1 MQHQPVLLNEILEY
15 LVPSR
20 PDGTLVDATVGLG
33 GHSEA
38 LLERHS
44 EVRLIGIDRDPE
56 ALERS
61 RQRLSRFGDRVTLVR
76 GRHESLI
83 DILKQSGGRF
93 PGSSEFLGSSGDINA
108 EELRISGILADLGVS
123 SMQLDDAAR
132 GFSFR
137 FDAPL
142 DMRMGPEGKSA
153 ADLVNELDEYELTR
167 ILRDYGEEPMA
178 RRIARAIVHARVTG
192 PIETTTQLAGVI
204 KSVKKQRYGEIDPST
219 LTFQALRIA
228 TNEELV
234 GLEPF
239 ADDAVSVLEPNARV
253 AIISFHSLED
263 RIIKRAFRRLEGEC
277 TCPPNMPVCGCGAK
291 AVIRQLTGRPVTAS
305 EEEISQNP
313 RSRSAKLRVAEKL

>member
-15 LVPSR
+15 LVPNR
-20 PDGTLVDATVGLG
+20 PDGTIVDATVGLG
-33 GHSEA
+33 GHAEA
-38 LLERHS
+38 LLERHPDI
-44 EVRLIGIDRDPE
+44 RLTGIDRDPA

-61 RQRLSRFGDRVTLVR
+61 TGRLSRFGDRVTLVR

-83 DILKQSGGRF
+83 DILKQSG
-93 PGSSEFLGSSGDINA
+93 IA
-108 EELRISGILADLGVS
+108 QISGLLADLGVS
-123 SMQLDDAAR
+123 SMQLDDADR

-142 DMRMGPEGKSA
+142 DMRMGSEGRSA
-153 ADLVNELDEYELTR
+153 ADLVNDLDEYELTR

-178 RRIARAIVHARVTG
+178 RRISRAIVHARAVDR
-192 PIETTTQLAGVI
+192 IETTAQLADVI
-204 KSVKKQRYGEIDPST
+204 RSVKKQRYGDIDPST

-234 GLEPF
+234 GLEQF
-239 ADDAVSVLEPNARV
+239 VDDAVSVLESGARV

-277 TCPPNMPVCGCGAK
+277 TCPPNMPVCGCGAR
-291 AVIRQLTGRPVTAS
+291 AVIKQLTGRPLTAS
-305 EEEISQNP
+305 EEEETRNP